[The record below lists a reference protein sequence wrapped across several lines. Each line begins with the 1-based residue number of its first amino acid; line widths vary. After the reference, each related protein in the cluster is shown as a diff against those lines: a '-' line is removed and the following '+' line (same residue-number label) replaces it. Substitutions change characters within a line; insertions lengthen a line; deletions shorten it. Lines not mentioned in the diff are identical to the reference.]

1 MCIEDSTLSR
11 QITMVGDRFCYKSL
25 FPESKEDNEI
35 SSLESVWDVS
45 EVQFYQGT
53 QPPCSSVGIEGG
65 QRLK

>member
-1 MCIEDSTLSR
+1 
-11 QITMVGDRFCYKSL
+11 MVGDRFCYKSL